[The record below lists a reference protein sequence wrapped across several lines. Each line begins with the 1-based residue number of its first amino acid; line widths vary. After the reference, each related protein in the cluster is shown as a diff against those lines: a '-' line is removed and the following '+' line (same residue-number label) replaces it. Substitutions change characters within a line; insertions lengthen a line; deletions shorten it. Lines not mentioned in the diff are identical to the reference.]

1 MKVFEKP
8 KLKLSE
14 EEIVFINEYINLPEN
29 KRKKTKL
36 ANAFEKKFQKK
47 HSYKTLLLFYNLNKN
62 DKTKIR
68 KTKKQINRQNYYKN
82 KLANCIKSKHRYNV
96 KKKTAQ
102 SSILCKNSRLFQN
115 SVNVK
120 YFKNHS
126 KLNIFKI
133 IKRLTPQDKKN
144 NIKRTIKQSIAIYKV
159 VLSIKYNSVCL

>member
-1 MKVFEKP
+1 MH
-8 KLKLSE
+8 LKKNFRKN
-14 EEIVFINEYINLPEN
+14 IV
-29 KRKKTKL
+29 
-36 ANAFEKKFQKK
+36 
-47 HSYKTLLLFYNLNKN
+47 LLFYNLNKN

-82 KLANCIKSKHRYNV
+82 KLAICIKSKYRYNV
-96 KKKTAQ
+96 KKKTAH

-115 SVNVK
+115 SVNAK

-144 NIKRTIKQSIAIYKV
+144 NIKRTIKQSIAINKV
-159 VLSIKYNSVCL
+159 ELSIK